1 MFASVPEGAP
11 VLTAAAMRAA
21 EERAIAAGSSVTE
34 LMERAGTGVAEW
46 VDRLAAGSE
55 VLILCGPGNNGGDG
69 YVAARVLT
77 SRGVP
82 VRVAA
87 LGEPKTEAAA
97 SARAAWGGAVQSF
110 PDLLPSEACY
120 APVLVDAVFGTG
132 LSRPLD
138 PPVAGAIEALRDR
151 ARLAIAVD
159 LPSGAETDTG
169 GNFGVLQI
177 ANFDVTLALGALKP
191 AHVLHPAAQN
201 CGAIR
206 LIDLGLDVG
215 RIGVPPENFNA
226 VDTIM
231 RPWIMRPQPASHK
244 YTRGMVAVVSGP
256 MHGASELAARAA
268 YRAGAGYVLL
278 LTGGLPRPP
287 HAIVRQRWSAEALD
301 DTRIG
306 AVVIGPGLGRDD
318 RAREKLDAAL
328 ASDRPLVIDGDALH
342 VLDLDTLKARAA
354 PTVLTPHAGEF
365 DALFGAGQGSKIE
378 RTQDAAARSGAVV
391 VFKGADTVIARPDGW
406 ANVAPMGNPWLSV
419 AGTGDVLAGAI
430 AAMLAQESWD
440 PLRAASDGVWLH
452 GQAARLLDRCFLAD
466 ELADA
471 LPLAYERA
479 R

>member
-1 MFASVPEGAP
+1 MFSGVPEGAP

-21 EERAIAAGSSVTE
+21 EERAIAAGSTVAE
-34 LMERAGTGVAEW
+34 LMERAGAGVAEW
-46 VDRLAAGSE
+46 GHRLAAGSD

-69 YVAARVLT
+69 YVAARVLAQ
-77 SRGVP
+77 RGMA

-97 SARAAWGGAVQSF
+97 AARAAWGGAV
-110 PDLLPSEACY
+110 EALTDATEA
-120 APVLVDAVFGTG
+120 APVLVDALFGTG
-132 LSRPLD
+132 LTRALD
-138 PPVAGAIEALRDR
+138 SGIAGTLATLVGR
-151 ARLAIAVD
+151 ARLSVAVD
-159 LPSGAETDTG
+159 LPSGAETDAG
-169 GNFGVLQI
+169 GDFGAALPH
-177 ANFDVTLALGALKP
+177 FDATLALGALKP
-191 AHVLHPAAQN
+191 AHVLQPVAAR
-201 CGAIR
+201 CGTVRLVEIGLGVIDSDIR
-206 LIDLGLDVG
+206 ALRQPSL
-215 RIGVPPENFNA
+215 A
-226 VDTIM
+226 
-231 RPWIMRPQPASHK
+231 RPRADAHK
-244 YTRGMVAVVSGP
+244 YSRGMVAVVSGP

-278 LTGGLPRPP
+278 LTGGLPSPP

-306 AVVIGPGLGRDD
+306 AAVIGPGLGRDD

-328 ASDRPLVIDGDALH
+328 ASKRPLVIDGDALH
-342 VLDLDTLKARAA
+342 LLDLNTLKTRVA

-365 DALFGAGQGSKIE
+365 DALFGAASGSKIE

-391 VFKGADTVIARPDGW
+391 VFKGADTVIAAPNGS
-406 ANVAPMGNPWLSV
+406 ASVAAIGSPWLSV

-430 AAMLAQESWD
+430 AAMLAQRSRD
-440 PLRAASDGVWLH
+440 VLGAVGAGVWLH
-452 GQAARLLDRCFLAD
+452 GEAARILDRCFLAD